1 MAIEIVMPR
10 LGWTMEEGTLV
21 EWLKKPGEA
30 VQAGEVLFTVE
41 TDKAINEVES
51 FDAGRLHI
59 PEDAPGPGATV
70 PVGTVLGYL
79 LAEGEEPPASVAPA
93 APGPAAGSRAGGA
106 PAASSEGGRR
116 GATPEQAPEAPG
128 HTSAAGSEAPGAEGA
143 SAPPQGSGAEAAPP
157 ASSEGAGQGA
167 AGTPARPAPA
177 VTPAGAP
184 QEAANAAPASEAA
197 APRQTPAGREAT
209 PGGGTADAQES
220 SATAGAAS
228 APAISPRARRLAQ
241 QLGIDW
247 RKVRGTGRTGRI
259 TEDDVRAAAADQAA
273 SGGSTEP

>member
-1 MAIEIVMPR
+1 MAVEIVMPR

-59 PEDAPGPGATV
+59 PADAPGPGATV
-70 PVGTVLGYL
+70 AVGTVIGYL
-79 LAEGEEPPASVAPA
+79 LAEGEEPPASASAPA
-93 APGPAAGSRAGGA
+93 AA
-106 PAASSEGGRR
+106 
-116 GATPEQAPEAPG
+116 
-128 HTSAAGSEAPGAEGA
+128 
-143 SAPPQGSGAEAAPP
+143 GSGA
-157 ASSEGAGQGA
+157 G
-167 AGTPARPAPA
+167 
-177 VTPAGAP
+177 
-184 QEAANAAPASEAA
+184 
-197 APRQTPAGREAT
+197 APRQTPADSTAA
-209 PGGGTADAQES
+209 PGGGTDSQAPP
-220 SATAGAAS
+220 ATADPSS

-273 SGGSTEP
+273 GSGSTES